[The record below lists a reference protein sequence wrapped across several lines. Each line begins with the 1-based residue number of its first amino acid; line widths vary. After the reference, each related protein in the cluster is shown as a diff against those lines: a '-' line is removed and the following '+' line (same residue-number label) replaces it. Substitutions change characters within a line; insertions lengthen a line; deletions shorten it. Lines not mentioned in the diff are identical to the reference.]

1 MILEMVERA
10 CHSKNQPI
18 LIVDDNPDFVD
29 ALKDMLHAE
38 GYQVAAA
45 YSGEEALNMIDNIN
59 PSMMFLDLLMPGV
72 DGFDV
77 VQRLRAQEKWHNLPI
92 VILSGADIEKGQ
104 FSKEI
109 ISSTI
114 KKVIAQTS
122 K

>member
-1 MILEMVERA
+1 
-10 CHSKNQPI
+10 
-18 LIVDDNPDFVD
+18 
-29 ALKDMLHAE
+29 MLHAE

-92 VILSGADIEKGQ
+92 VILSGADITKEQRQNLNRLIQDFVEKGQ